1 MHQNVLMKD
10 RFFIR
15 VLFFVLSIVFLAECA
30 KRGRPEGGPKDE
42 NAPIMVIAKPP
53 HFTTNFRE
61 KEIKIYFDEY
71 IKLKDIQTQ
80 LVVSPPL
87 KYQPDITPQG
97 TPSKYIS
104 IKILDTLKSNTTYT
118 FNFGESVIDNT
129 EGNILHNF
137 KYIFSTGDI
146 IDSLKVNGTVKDA
159 FEREADKNITVMLY
173 EFTKEFTDSIIY
185 KEKPLYVANTLD
197 TTVWEI
203 TNIKEG
209 KYLLVALKDASKNY
223 LFNPKIDKIGFIKD
237 TISVPKDTSYMLTL
251 FKESLPF
258 KLQRVAEAK
267 KNEMLI
273 GYEGEADSIKIEPL
287 FGLDDFKSITLFEKA
302 KDTANVWFKGSVA
315 DSLLFRVKTGN
326 VIDTAK
332 VKFRSKEVD
341 SLQISINAKGV
352 LNLRDHIKI
361 AGNIPLQNIDT
372 SKVYFVDKDTLKVPY
387 TYQLKREKTEVF
399 VEMDFD
405 KKYNDKY
412 NLTLYPD
419 AVMDFFG
426 NANKD
431 TLNFNFTTKKPTDY
445 GNLYLTLQNVKSYP
459 IIVQLIT
466 EKGELIEEIYAIE
479 QQEYNFTNLPPTKYL
494 VRVIY
499 DDNKNKKWD
508 AGNFLQK
515 IQPEKVIYYPTV
527 LDIRANWDMS
537 ETFVLE

>member
-15 VLFFVLSIVFLAECA
+15 VLLFILSIVFLAECA

-197 TTVWEI
+197 TTAWEI

-209 KYLLVALKDASKNY
+209 KYLLVGLKDIAKNY
-223 LFNPKIDKIGFIKD
+223 LFNPKNDKIGFVKEV
-237 TISVPKDTSYMLTL
+237 ISVPKDTSYILSL
-251 FKESLPF
+251 FEESLPF
-258 KLQRVAEAK
+258 KLQRAAEVK
-267 KNEMLI
+267 KNKMLI

-287 FGLDDFKSITLFEKA
+287 FGPDDFESITLFEKA

-352 LNLRDHIKI
+352 LNLGDRIKI
-361 AGNIPLQNIDT
+361 AGNIPLQSIDT
-372 SKVYFVDKDTLKVPY
+372 SKVYFVDKDTLEVPY

-405 KKYNDKY
+405 KKYNDRY

-419 AVMDFFG
+419 AVMDFLG

-466 EKGELIEEIYAIE
+466 EKGELIEEIYATE

-537 ETFVLE
+537 ETFLLE

>member
-15 VLFFVLSIVFLAECA
+15 VLLFVLSIVFLAECA

-42 NAPIMVIAKPP
+42 DAPIMVTAKPP

-71 IKLKDIQTQ
+71 IKLKDLQTQ

-87 KYQPDITPQG
+87 KYQPIIVPQG

-146 IDSLKVNGTVKDA
+146 IDSLRVNGTVKDA

-197 TTVWEI
+197 TTAWEI

-209 KYLLVALKDASKNY
+209 KYLLVGLKDVAKNY
-223 LFNPKIDKIGFIKD
+223 LFNPKNDKIGFVKEA
-237 TISVPKDTSYMLTL
+237 ISVPRDTSYVLNL

-258 KLQRVAEAK
+258 KLQRAAEVK
-267 KNEMLI
+267 KNKMLI
-273 GYEGEADSIKIEPL
+273 GYEGELDSIKIEPL
-287 FGLDDFKSITLFEKA
+287 FGPDDLESITLFEKT

-315 DSLLFRVKTGN
+315 DSLLFRVKTGS

-352 LNLRDHIKI
+352 LNLRDRIKI
-361 AGNIPLQNIDT
+361 AGNIPLQNVDT
-372 SKVYFVDKDTLKVPY
+372 SKVYLVDKDTLKVPY
-387 TYQLKREKTEVF
+387 TYQLKKEKTEVF

-419 AVMDFFG
+419 AVTDFLG
-426 NANKD
+426 NINKD

-466 EKGELIEEIYAIE
+466 EKGELIEEIYATE
-479 QQEYNFTNLPPTKYL
+479 QQEYNFTNLLPAKYL

-499 DDNKNKKWD
+499 DENKNRKWD
-508 AGNFLQK
+508 TGSFLQK
-515 IQPEKVIYYPTV
+515 IQPEKVVYYPTV
-527 LDIRANWDMS
+527 LEIRTNWDMS
-537 ETFVLE
+537 ETFLLE